1 MKPYFAD
8 SSLHLN
14 GLTGLTG
21 ILQVCVPKREP
32 GTGNAALERQYSGM
46 KEKMNAE
53 TVLLSKV

>member
-21 ILQVCVPKREP
+21 ILQVCVPKRER
-32 GTGNAALERQYSGM
+32 GNRKRSTGKAIQWDER
-46 KEKMNAE
+46 KDEC
-53 TVLLSKV
+53 